1 MKNLIIIFSLVC
13 TLNCMAQD
21 NHGTMFFNGDGS
33 QNAYFIDTL
42 HIDSL
47 VIVRSKKNGHF
58 FAIRNLAKEELKG
71 KIWNSPET
79 FLYDDVGHFD
89 GWYFKD
95 LPEKALPN
103 EIYDSALNDVVIKYH
118 PSSNTTPYEIVSNS
132 GTPKYYWLVLIRGDA
147 FNYLTVRCVFDNG
160 RKLIKFKNEKAYYKL
175 LIPIWERAK

>member
-1 MKNLIIIFSLVC
+1 MISC
-13 TLNCMAQD
+13 TLNIMGQD
-21 NHGTMFFNGDGS
+21 NNGEMFLNADGS

-58 FAIRNLAKEELKG
+58 FAIRNPSKKDLKG
-71 KIWNSPET
+71 NIWNSPET
-79 FLYDDVGHFD
+79 YLYDNAGYFD

-95 LPEKALPN
+95 LPKKALPN
-103 EIYDSALNDVVIKYH
+103 EIYDSELNDVVIKYH

-147 FNYLTVRCVFDNG
+147 FNYLTVRCVFDSG
-160 RKLIKFKNEKAYYKL
+160 RKAIKFKNEKAYYKM
-175 LIPIWERAK
+175 LIPIWEKAK

>member
-71 KIWNSPET
+71 KIWNSPGT
-79 FLYDDVGHFD
+79 FLYDDVGHFG